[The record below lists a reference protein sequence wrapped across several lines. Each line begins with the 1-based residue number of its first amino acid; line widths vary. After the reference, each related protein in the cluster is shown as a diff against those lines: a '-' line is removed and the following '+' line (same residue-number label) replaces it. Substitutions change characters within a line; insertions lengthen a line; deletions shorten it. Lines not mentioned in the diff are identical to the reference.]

1 MTQSVLHLLALLD
14 GAVATSPDALFLTDL
29 RTANR
34 WTFGDVQQGA
44 GHIVEL
50 LRTQGV
56 RAGDRVAFLTKNDPV
71 FFPLL
76 FACAATGSTLVPINR
91 ESVRGD
97 IDAILEDANPSLI
110 LHDEAY
116 PAQAGPSMPV
126 TWQTNATGFAVAADL
141 RPSDDAL
148 IIYTSGTTGDAKG
161 VRLSHANL
169 CAMAGSLVEFY
180 RLRAGLRLLSMLPFY
195 HINAPMITGLVAI
208 AARAHVF
215 LTDPYGAANARR
227 IFEFVETERINVM
240 SLTPSI
246 MASLLQLHPEGAGRD
261 LSSLAFCF
269 CGTAALGERLWRDF
283 EALCRAPV
291 YQGFGLTETTAWATM
306 TPPDA
311 RKRYDSAGLPVG
323 CEVRIDGSPTGEVLI
338 KGDIVMNGYHHKK
351 ALTQRSI
358 QGGWYRSG
366 DIGFVDDDGQL
377 VIVGRCKNVIKRRGV
392 LIHPESIDARLRQ
405 AGLVADCCT
414 VGVPDSLAGERV
426 VTACVQPKVAL
437 DALRMHIA
445 KQFSPEMRPD
455 DVVVIGAIPRNSM
468 GKALVGEVRDWVS
481 GGAADRVMKVLS
493 SCRVARAHGEHDET
507 VRAAVQRA
515 LLAGLP
521 IRFVGYWGVGP
532 RAAVGEPDR
541 LAMTRLAW
549 VQETIDEAIGRPLVS
564 IELLLADVHGRCN
577 LLSAE
582 HIDRYLAQIEAL
594 AASVGIVAGRLSA
607 RWQEAGL
614 DEGLIDALIGR
625 AEVWDLWQA
634 FPLREVL
641 LTQAQK
647 HCAVPARSESA
658 AVRYFCICCIE
669 QRALGRVLPETIFFT
684 YNAPALSAVLPAL
697 PTVYWHSTKPGTA
710 AKPWFM

>member
-1 MTQSVLHLLALLD
+1 MHLLPLL
-14 GAVATSPDALFLTDL
+14 GEAVATHPDALFLTDL

-34 WTFGDVQQGA
+34 WTFGDVRHGA
-44 GHIVEL
+44 DHIAAL
-50 LRTQGV
+50 LRKQGV
-56 RAGDRVAFLTKNDPV
+56 RAGDRVAFLTRNDPV

-76 FACAATGSTLVPINR
+76 IACAATGSTLVPINR

-97 IDAILEDANPSLI
+97 IDAIIEDAKPSLI
-110 LHDEAY
+110 LYDEAH

-126 TWQTNATGFAVAADL
+126 TWQTNASECADVADL

-169 CAMAGSLVEFY
+169 CAMARSFVDFY

-227 IFEFVETERINVM
+227 IFEFVETERINVI

-246 MASLLQLHPEGAGRD
+246 MASLLQLHPDGPGRD
-261 LSSLAFCF
+261 LSSLEFCF

-291 YQGFGLTETTAWATM
+291 YQGYGLTETTTWATM

-323 CEVRIDGSPTGEVLI
+323 CELRIDGAPTGEVLI
-338 KGDIVMNGYHHKK
+338 KGDIVMNGYHQKK

-426 VTACVQPKVAL
+426 VTACVQPKLPV
-437 DALRMHIA
+437 DELRMHIA
-445 KQFSPEMRPD
+445 KHFSAEMRLD
-455 DVVVIGAIPRNSM
+455 DLVVIGAIPRNSI

-493 SCRVARAHGEHDET
+493 SCRVARAHGAHDET
-507 VRAAVQRA
+507 VRATVQRA

-521 IRFVGYWGVGP
+521 IRFVGYWGVGS
-532 RAAVGEPDR
+532 RAALAEPDR

-549 VQETIDEAIGRPLVS
+549 VRKTIDEAIGRPLVS
-564 IELLLADVHGRCN
+564 IELLLADVHARCN
-577 LLSAE
+577 LFSAE
-582 HIDRYLAQIEAL
+582 HIERYLVQIEAL
-594 AASVGIVAGRLSA
+594 AASEGIVTSRLSA

-614 DEGLIDALIGR
+614 DEGVIDALIGR
-625 AEVWDLWQA
+625 ADLLDIWQA
-634 FPLREVL
+634 FALREVL

-647 HCAVPARSESA
+647 HCCVPAQSESA

-669 QRALGRVLPETIFFT
+669 RRALGRVLPETIFFT
-684 YNAPALSAVLPAL
+684 YNAPALSGVLPAL